1 MGFVSFIRDRT
12 WLRKPYFGIGKWRG
26 AVLNGFGFDSCR

>member
-12 WLRKPYFGIGKWRG
+12 WLRKPYFGIGKLAV
-26 AVLNGFGFDSCR
+26 AVLNGFRFDSCR